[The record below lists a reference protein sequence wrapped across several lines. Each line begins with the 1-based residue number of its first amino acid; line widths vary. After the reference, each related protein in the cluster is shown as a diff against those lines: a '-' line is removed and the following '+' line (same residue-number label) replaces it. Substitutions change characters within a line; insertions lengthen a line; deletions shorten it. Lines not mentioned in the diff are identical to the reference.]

1 MEGCDEMRH
10 QQTLRVFGTV
20 LVLVLM
26 AGCTRQWSA
35 QCTDAECIEG
45 GLSEFDDS
53 AGAFYPSLDVE
64 GWPCT
69 DTDGFCRGTL
79 LGFEVYLSLTILPG
93 EEDLAEAVISQLYDD
108 LTVVTDLLEPEVL
121 EVLREVPIWIDAEE
135 NPESAGFYN
144 NVGRWIGVPSA
155 ELYLRHVETSPAF
168 VLHEL
173 AHAWHDLALGF
184 DDEDILAAYQNA
196 MDLDLYAASPL
207 GSPHYATTNELEYF
221 AVLTEAWFWLDY
233 DFPSNRAELLSH
245 DPLGAEVVE
254 RAWRW

>member
-1 MEGCDEMRH
+1 
-10 QQTLRVFGTV
+10 
-20 LVLVLM
+20 M
-26 AGCTRQWSA
+26 AGCTTQWSA
-35 QCTDAECIEG
+35 QCTDDECVEG
-45 GLSEFDDS
+45 RLTEPDYFGGD
-53 AGAFYPSLDVE
+53 FYPPLAVG
-64 GWPCT
+64 GWSCT
-69 DTDGFCRGTL
+69 VTDGFCRGSL
-79 LGFEVYLSLTILPG
+79 VGFDVHLSLSTALVEEDLPG
-93 EEDLAEAVISQLYDD
+93 EVIWQLHDD
-108 LTVVTDLLEPEVL
+108 LTVVTYLLEPEVL

-144 NVGRWIGVPSA
+144 SVGGWIGVPSA
-155 ELYLRHVETSPAF
+155 ERYLQHVETSPAF

-184 DDEDILAAYQNA
+184 DDEEILAAYQNA

-207 GSPHYATTNELEYF
+207 GVPHYATTNAVEYF